1 MYHVCMPF
9 AGIRFCLRRQWGSHP
24 LGLGWQKINILM
36 HKSHVLFQSS
46 QTILI
51 IYVHTYHACLCTMCV
66 WVSHSHCDGIIMKLF
81 LTHFLLPY
89 HASMYMYTVEI
100 QLMNTSSAKSLWV
113 LSMNNHTLW
122 QNVVQCNLD
131 YLDLVY
137 PDPWL
142 SRLAGDQKMHY
153 YACAEGVASDLLWV
167 WSHIEWWATDPADL
181 AWAKLAY

>member
-51 IYVHTYHACLCTMCV
+51 IYVHMYHACLCTMCV

-81 LTHFLLPY
+81 LTHFLLLY
-89 HASMYMYTVEI
+89 HSSMYIVHVHVHSRDPADEHVLCKITVSVKYE
-100 QLMNTSSAKSLWV
+100 QS
-113 LSMNNHTLW
+113 
-122 QNVVQCNLD
+122 
-131 YLDLVY
+131 Y
-137 PDPWL
+137 PLTKCCTMQPWL
-142 SRLAGDQKMHY
+142 SRPRLSGPLIIRTSWRPENALLHMRRRHGRWSFV
-153 YACAEGVASDLLWV
+153 GVITYWV
-167 WSHIEWWATDPADL
+167 MSYGPCRL
-181 AWAKLAY
+181 GLG